1 MAASQSG
8 FPVQSSIG
16 VARPERTTG
25 KHDEPGGACSL
36 RLADHDLVMTI
47 FLDGAARKIYTNI
60 TFARLRGV
68 FRRRSADGA
77 RGRLPRAGLV
87 TLHSGDPGLRLGGTT
102 VLPPRVG

>member
-77 RGRLPRAGLV
+77 RGRLPLGRAR
-87 TLHSGDPGLRLGGTT
+87 DPALGRPGA
-102 VLPPRVG
+102 PPGG